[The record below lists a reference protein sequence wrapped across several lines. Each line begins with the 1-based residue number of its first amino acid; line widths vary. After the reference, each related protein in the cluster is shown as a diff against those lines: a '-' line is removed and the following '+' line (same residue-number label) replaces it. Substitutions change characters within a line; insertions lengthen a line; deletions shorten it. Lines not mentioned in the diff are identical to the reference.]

1 MLGIGSHTCKESC
14 TTIVTCSVGILLSLC
29 LSVSLRISL
38 SPSVALVSLPGRYF
52 QQYPIYVDE
61 EKTFFKALGDL
72 SAPAQ
77 VEKGGRYEGMRRERR
92 RETVVWM
99 YLNSV

>member
-1 MLGIGSHTCKESC
+1 M
-14 TTIVTCSVGILLSLC
+14 
-29 LSVSLRISL
+29 
-38 SPSVALVSLPGRYF
+38 SPSIALVSLPGRYF

-77 VEKGGRYEGMRRERR
+77 VEKGGGYGGRKEERR
-92 RETVVWM
+92 
-99 YLNSV
+99 